1 MDSDSDDD
9 LGLNVDD
16 IPVTG
21 FAVASNKR
29 NAEFHEN
36 FPWIPEGDYLIEDY
50 GCAWQKEILV
60 QGRLYISE
68 NHICF
73 RANILGWI
81 TELSIPVHDII
92 SIEKKMTAFFIPNAI
107 QITTRTAKYT
117 FASFLSR
124 DTTYDVLHNIWRL
137 ARPDAESIAS
147 GEASARQSF
156 DNPRLPSGEADVP
169 DYEDTTVRGLPK
181 INKVTQCKCG
191 KEGNHYPETAMN
203 TVFPGT
209 PDKIYN
215 LMFTSGFIKDFMRVE
230 QKLRDMQISDWGL
243 DPETKLLSRNF
254 SYIKPLSASVGV
266 GPRQTKCELK
276 DETLHCDFEDYI
288 VTLTT
293 TRTPDVPSGGAFAV
307 KTRTCLMWASSSST
321 RVLVTTQVEW
331 SGRSFIKSIINSSV
345 LDGQR
350 SYHSDL
356 EKAMRKYI
364 AEHINEFLPEGVED
378 IVIIDA
384 PPVLEDEQ
392 LPLTPTASGTGLTN
406 VEASKRREQERNQ
419 RATQWAFDTIMG
431 AWRVAKRSTLDALDL
446 VGDAWDQSSST
457 TILWFVIVILVFSN
471 LWTLM
476 MVGRREEVG
485 RRKEM
490 KKIEEREKW
499 VHSIVS
505 ALWDERMARNPLIEP
520 IVPSAPLNHLPSNS
534 DPNAEMGELSRMLDY
549 VENRVRSIRHSLED
563 LD

>member
-1 MDSDSDDD
+1 
-9 LGLNVDD
+9 
-16 IPVTG
+16 
-21 FAVASNKR
+21 
-29 NAEFHEN
+29 
-36 FPWIPEGDYLIEDY
+36 
-50 GCAWQKEILV
+50 
-60 QGRLYISE
+60 
-68 NHICF
+68 
-73 RANILGWI
+73 
-81 TELSIPVHDII
+81 
-92 SIEKKMTAFFIPNAI
+92 MTAFFIPNAI

-156 DNPRLPSGEADVP
+156 DNPLLPSGEADVP
-169 DYEDTTVRGLPK
+169 DYEDTTVRGVPK

-191 KEGNHYPETAMN
+191 KEGAHYPETAMN

-230 QKLRDMQISDWGL
+230 QKTQRYAPLRVFVRVFHKLGHLQCFSSDMQISDWGL

-331 SGRSFIKSIINSSV
+331 SGRSFIKC
-345 LDGQR
+345 
-350 SYHSDL
+350 
-356 EKAMRKYI
+356 
-364 AEHINEFLPEGVED
+364 EFE
-378 IVIIDA
+378 IC
-384 PPVLEDEQ
+384 
-392 LPLTPTASGTGLTN
+392 
-406 VEASKRREQERNQ
+406 
-419 RATQWAFDTIMG
+419 
-431 AWRVAKRSTLDALDL
+431 
-446 VGDAWDQSSST
+446 
-457 TILWFVIVILVFSN
+457 FVFRLGF
-471 LWTLM
+471 T
-476 MVGRREEVG
+476 
-485 RRKEM
+485 
-490 KKIEEREKW
+490 
-499 VHSIVS
+499 
-505 ALWDERMARNPLIEP
+505 
-520 IVPSAPLNHLPSNS
+520 
-534 DPNAEMGELSRMLDY
+534 
-549 VENRVRSIRHSLED
+549 
-563 LD
+563 

>member
-1 MDSDSDDD
+1 
-9 LGLNVDD
+9 
-16 IPVTG
+16 
-21 FAVASNKR
+21 
-29 NAEFHEN
+29 
-36 FPWIPEGDYLIEDY
+36 
-50 GCAWQKEILV
+50 
-60 QGRLYISE
+60 
-68 NHICF
+68 
-73 RANILGWI
+73 
-81 TELSIPVHDII
+81 
-92 SIEKKMTAFFIPNAI
+92 
-107 QITTRTAKYT
+107 
-117 FASFLSR
+117 
-124 DTTYDVLHNIWRL
+124 
-137 ARPDAESIAS
+137 
-147 GEASARQSF
+147 
-156 DNPRLPSGEADVP
+156 
-169 DYEDTTVRGLPK
+169 
-181 INKVTQCKCG
+181 
-191 KEGNHYPETAMN
+191 
-203 TVFPGT
+203 
-209 PDKIYN
+209 
-215 LMFTSGFIKDFMRVE
+215 
-230 QKLRDMQISDWGL
+230 MQISDWGL